1 VGDDDQITPDDADEL
16 ADCFAACAREIF
28 GHACALA
35 RGDREQAGD
44 LVQAAF
50 QAAARAWPGLGHL
63 ADEQRRGWLRTTVED
78 IAVRGLHGHGQ
89 TAVRG
94 RPAQIEVRSPA
105 VPAGSGAVAFTEI
118 TLERCWQLIGELPER
133 QHPIALMC
141 WQLDMKDAEI
151 AAVLGIAEQSVRETL
166 DRVGRKLIAL
176 LGPDDHRGAGAS

>member
-1 VGDDDQITPDDADEL
+1 VGGDDQITPDDADEL

-63 ADEQRRGWLRTTVED
+63 AEEQRRGWLRAAVEN
-78 IAVRGLHGHGQ
+78 IAVSGQ

-94 RPAQIEVRSPA
+94 RPAQIEVRSPSG
-105 VPAGSGAVAFTEI
+105 PAGSGAVAFTEI

-141 WQLDMKDAEI
+141 WQLDMKEAEI
-151 AAVLGIAEQSVRETL
+151 AAVLGVAEKSVSETL

-176 LGPDDHRGAGAS
+176 LGPDGPREAGAS

>member
-1 VGDDDQITPDDADEL
+1 MGGDDQITPDDADEL

-63 ADEQRRGWLRTTVED
+63 AEEQRRGWLRTAVEN
-78 IAVRGLHGHGQ
+78 IAVSGLHRE

-94 RPAQIEVRSPA
+94 RPAQIEARSPSG
-105 VPAGSGAVAFTEI
+105 PAGSGEVAFTEI

-141 WQLDMKDAEI
+141 WQLDMKEAEI
-151 AAVLGIAEQSVRETL
+151 AAVLGVAEKSVSETL
-166 DRVGRKLIAL
+166 DRVGRKLTAL
-176 LGPDDHRGAGAS
+176 LGPDGPREAGAS